1 MSPRARRFLPWL
13 ALLIVYVVWG
23 STYLAIAVVV
33 RELPPFAAGGL
44 RFLTAGLVM
53 AAVAAV
59 ADRAHGRPTRR
70 QLLDYALVG
79 ALLLGVGNS
88 LVMWAEKSIPS
99 GIAALIVA
107 TVPLWLTL
115 ADGLRPGGQRW
126 TVRAWLGALVGLV
139 GVAVIARPEAG
150 LGRGYWLA
158 IVALQVANLAWTA
171 GSLYA
176 KSVPQR
182 LPLFTAAAVE
192 MLAGGLVLF
201 VESRVLGEDLG
212 LLATAS
218 SQAWTGLAYLIVF
231 GSLIGFTSYAYAL
244 NELPATTV
252 GTHAYVNPVVAVA
265 LGALILS
272 EPLSA
277 GLLAGGALIVV
288 AVVLTTLRVNG
299 GSRGGRGAKSRHAR
313 PAVPPGAFGDA
324 RSAAAD
330 ASQSRSHHERSRSPA
345 ASRSG

>member
-1 MSPRARRFLPWL
+1 MSPRTRRWLPWL

-44 RFLTAGLVM
+44 RFVTAGLVM

-79 ALLLGVGNS
+79 ALLLGVGNG
-88 LVMWAEKSIPS
+88 LVMWSEKRIPS

-115 ADGLRPGGQRW
+115 AEGLRPHGQPW

-139 GVAVIARPEAG
+139 GVALIARPQTD
-150 LGRGYWLA
+150 LGRGHWLA
-158 IVALQVANLAWTA
+158 ILALQAATLAWTV

-176 KSVPQR
+176 QSVPRR

-192 MLAGGLVLF
+192 MVAGGLLLF
-201 VESRVLGEDLG
+201 VESRVVGEDLS
-212 LLATAS
+212 LFATAS
-218 SQAWTGLAYLIVF
+218 SQAWTGFAYLIVF
-231 GSLIGFTSYAYAL
+231 GSLIGFTSFAYAL

-252 GTHAYVNPVVAVA
+252 GTYAYVNPVVAVT
-265 LGALILS
+265 LGALVLH

-288 AVVLTTLRVNG
+288 AVVLTTV
-299 GSRGGRGAKSRHAR
+299 R
-313 PAVPPGAFGDA
+313 PPKRRATP
-324 RSAAAD
+324 RAAAVEKT
-330 ASQSRSHHERSRSPA
+330 A
-345 ASRSG
+345 